1 MSRIFLPSL
10 LLVCFALS
18 LNAQSQKP
26 DLPDPVKFVNKF
38 DRVANM
44 ARAVFEDMEMKIELD
59 DRTTGKLTTR
69 PHEFITGSLTPSE
82 IDKIAIRKDTLTGN
96 WLKARY
102 TAEAIIEI
110 VSPTETMITINAKIE
125 ALNRNVDGTERW
137 VALESLGTI
146 ERRILGRI
154 SVKLLGVDA
163 PEPRKGF
170 WGQKPQPVDSR
181 QHKFPIT
188 PSR

>member
-1 MSRIFLPSL
+1 
-10 LLVCFALS
+10 
-18 LNAQSQKP
+18 
-26 DLPDPVKFVNKF
+26 
-38 DRVANM
+38 
-44 ARAVFEDMEMKIELD
+44 
-59 DRTTGKLTTR
+59 
-69 PHEFITGSLTPSE
+69 
-82 IDKIAIRKDTLTGN
+82 
-96 WLKARY
+96 
-102 TAEAIIEI
+102 
-110 VSPTETMITINAKIE
+110 MITINAKIE

-137 VALESLGTI
+137 VALESLGTL

-170 WGQKPQPVDSR
+170 WGQKPQPVDPR